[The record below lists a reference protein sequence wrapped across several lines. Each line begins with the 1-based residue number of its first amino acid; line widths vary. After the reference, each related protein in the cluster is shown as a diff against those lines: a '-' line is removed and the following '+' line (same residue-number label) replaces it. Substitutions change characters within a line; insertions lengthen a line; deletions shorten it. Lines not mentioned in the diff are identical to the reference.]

1 VTCIPSC
8 LNVLKLTLR
17 LKMSEHQ
24 ETAKHVID
32 VLSILT
38 VIGTLVDM
46 LPSIAAL
53 ISIIWSVIRIYE
65 TKTVQK
71 WLGKTVVTKED

>member
-1 VTCIPSC
+1 
-8 LNVLKLTLR
+8 
-17 LKMSEHQ
+17 MSEHQ

-32 VLSILT
+32 ALSILT

-65 TKTVQK
+65 TKTVQG
-71 WLGKTVVTKED
+71 WLGKTVVTEED

>member
-1 VTCIPSC
+1 MT
-8 LNVLKLTLR
+8 
-17 LKMSEHQ
+17 EHH

-32 VLSILT
+32 ALSILT